1 MCLGIPMK
9 IIDIDG
15 TSGIVENKGIKLKV
29 ELVLID
35 DPQVGD
41 WVIVHAGFAITKL
54 TDQEAQETLELLK
67 EENFIE

>member
-9 IIDIDG
+9 IVHMEE
-15 TSGIVENKGIKLKV
+15 TAGIVENKGIKLKV

-35 DPQVGD
+35 NPRIGD

-54 TDQEAQETLELLK
+54 TEQEAQETLELLK

>member
-9 IIDIDG
+9 IIAIDG

-29 ELVLID
+29 ELVLIEN
-35 DPQVGD
+35 PEEGD

-67 EENFIE
+67 QENFIE